1 MCSFYL
7 RTISRTPVDKYIIY
21 ERNLTAQ
28 FLVLAQLLVFSA
40 QKLVEIA
47 QKLVDNA
54 QKLVEIAQKLVD
66 KSPQTASLL
75 ASSPP

>member
-1 MCSFYL
+1 M
-7 RTISRTPVDKYIIY
+7 DKYIIY
-21 ERNLTAQ
+21 EGNLTAQ

-54 QKLVEIAQKLVD
+54 QKLVDIAQKLVDIAQKLVD

-75 ASSPP
+75 ASRPPVNI